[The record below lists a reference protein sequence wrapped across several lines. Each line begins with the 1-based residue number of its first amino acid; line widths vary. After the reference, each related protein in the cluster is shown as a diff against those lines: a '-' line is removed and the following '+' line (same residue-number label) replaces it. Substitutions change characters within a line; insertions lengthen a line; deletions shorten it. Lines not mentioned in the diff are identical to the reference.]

1 MLTGI
6 KMAFVGGD
14 ARIIEVIKYAYELDA
29 SIVLIGFDQLES
41 PFPDLEKAEL
51 TPEVFRDVDA
61 VVLPVTG
68 MDDAG
73 RVEAA
78 YTPDGELELDES
90 HFHAMPR
97 HVQIF
102 TGIARK
108 RLADICQR
116 DGLRLIKLME
126 LDEVAIHN
134 SVPSAEGAI
143 QMAMENT
150 DITVHGSRSVV
161 LGFGR
166 CGITLA
172 RMLYGIGANV
182 SVCARKESDLA
193 RIQEMNLKP
202 YPLQEIHKAVQT
214 ADIIFNTIPAPVLTA
229 EVLAK
234 VPKSCVIIDIASKPG
249 GTDFRYAEKRGIKAL
264 LAPGLPGI
272 VAPKTAG
279 RILAKTLCRLLWEHA

>member
-14 ARIIEVIKYAYELDA
+14 ARMIEVIKYAIELDA
-29 SIVLIGFDQLES
+29 SIVLIGFDQLET
-41 PFPDLEKAEL
+41 PLADTVKAEL
-51 TPEVFRDVDA
+51 DPDAFRDVDA
-61 VVLPVTG
+61 IVLPVTG

-73 RVEAA
+73 RVESR
-78 YTPDGELELDES
+78 YSKEELVLADH
-90 HFHAMPR
+90 HFSAVR
-97 HVQIF
+97 QGALIF

-108 RLADICQR
+108 RLTEVCQTK
-116 DGLRLIKLME
+116 GLRLIQLME
-126 LDEVAIHN
+126 LDEVAIKN

-143 QMAMENT
+143 AMAMEHT
-150 DITVHGSRSVV
+150 DITIHGSRSVV

-172 RMLYGIGANV
+172 RMLNGIGADV
-182 SVCARKESDLA
+182 RVCARKEPDLA
-193 RIQEMNLKP
+193 RIEEMGLEA
-202 YPLQEIHKAVQT
+202 YPMNEIGKAVSD
-214 ADIIFNTIPAPVLTA
+214 AELIFNTIPHLVLSA
-229 EVLAK
+229 EVLAR

-249 GTDFRYAEKRGIKAL
+249 GTDFRYAEKRGIKAI

-279 RILAKTLCRLLWEHA
+279 QILARTLCRILWEYA